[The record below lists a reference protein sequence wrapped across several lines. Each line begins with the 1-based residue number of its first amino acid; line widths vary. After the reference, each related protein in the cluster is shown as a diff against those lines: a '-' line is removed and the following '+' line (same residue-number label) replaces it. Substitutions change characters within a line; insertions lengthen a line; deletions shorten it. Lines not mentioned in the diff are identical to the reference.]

1 MKYTTETDIYAF
13 GVLWAELMQAVH
25 PHHVSMVPPK
35 KKDDITG
42 LTVIILNNPPS
53 EGFEGKLFDAG
64 LGNKPIVPEVL
75 QDTARNIVNKWV
87 FQSFEQKFLNF
98 CDHFSNF
105 IFVNCSTN
113 HIANLQFSQEK
124 KLCKLS
130 WPR

>member
-75 QDTARNIVNKWV
+75 QDTARNIVNK
-87 FQSFEQKFLNF
+87 
-98 CDHFSNF
+98 
-105 IFVNCSTN
+105 
-113 HIANLQFSQEK
+113 
-124 KLCKLS
+124 
-130 WPR
+130 